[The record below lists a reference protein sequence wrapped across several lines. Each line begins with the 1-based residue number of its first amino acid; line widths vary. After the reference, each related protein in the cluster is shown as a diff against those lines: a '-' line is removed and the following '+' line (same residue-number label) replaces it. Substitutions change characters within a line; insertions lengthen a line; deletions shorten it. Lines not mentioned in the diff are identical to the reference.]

1 MESNLRDRLNHFGK
15 IGEPFLFVI
24 SYDMSE
30 FFVEK
35 LVDLP
40 SGIEFEIDSNAK
52 SMQKTSLQ
60 KEPLPFSEY
69 MEKFQS
75 LLTQLQN
82 GNTYLANLT
91 CISRINPQFSL
102 DEIYKNAKSMFKLR
116 FKNFVC
122 FSPER
127 FVKIEGSS
135 IFTTPMKGTIDASL
149 PNAKEKL
156 LGSKKEFSEHTMVV
170 DLLRNDLG
178 MVGTDV
184 KVDEFRYVQSVVA
197 GDKELLQTSSKIS
210 AKLSENWHERIG
222 DILCTILPA
231 GSITGTPKRSTVDIL
246 KRVEGYERGFYCG
259 IFGVFDGKNLDSAV
273 MIRFVQE
280 EDGEM
285 FYKSG
290 GGITGDSDVNEEYQ
304 EMCEKIYL
312 PF

>member
-122 FSPER
+122 FSPEIGR
-127 FVKIEGSS
+127 
-135 IFTTPMKGTIDASL
+135 ASRR
-149 PNAKEKL
+149 ER
-156 LGSKKEFSEHTMVV
+156 V
-170 DLLRNDLG
+170 LRL
-178 MVGTDV
+178 V
-184 KVDEFRYVQSVVA
+184 
-197 GDKELLQTSSKIS
+197 
-210 AKLSENWHERIG
+210 
-222 DILCTILPA
+222 
-231 GSITGTPKRSTVDIL
+231 
-246 KRVEGYERGFYCG
+246 
-259 IFGVFDGKNLDSAV
+259 
-273 MIRFVQE
+273 
-280 EDGEM
+280 
-285 FYKSG
+285 
-290 GGITGDSDVNEEYQ
+290 
-304 EMCEKIYL
+304 
-312 PF
+312 